1 MPKGINNNLIPHDER
16 SKNEARENGKKG
28 GEKSGEVRRRRKTQ
42 KQILQ
47 QILDA
52 PPNVLALGEEVYFFI
67 QNLGISLEDID
78 SNEYLSMVMLYK
90 SSLEDVKSREYLDK
104 LIGRHPEL
112 KIKLAEL
119 KIRQEQ
125 WETEKRRET
134 ESAGNGDAVAI
145 IDDLQ

>member
-28 GEKSGEVRRRRKTQ
+28 GEKSGEVRRKKKTQ
-42 KQILQ
+42 KQILR

-52 PPNVLALGEEVYFFI
+52 PPNVLALGEEVHFFI
-67 QNLGISLEDID
+67 QNLGISLG
-78 SNEYLSMVMLYK
+78 
-90 SSLEDVKSREYLDK
+90 SLEDIKSREYLDK
-104 LIGRHPEL
+104 LIGRHPELKIKLAEL